1 MKTKQI
7 TIGAVLIAINIVLSY
22 VAKLPTPTGFVS
34 LVETG
39 IFIGAWHCGLTGF
52 LLDLFAG
59 YPQWMLFSLLI
70 HGGEGWV
77 IGHYNVDKTVGIR
90 VLGNILGGITMVVGY
105 WVAGSFLLWVT
116 SGSKMSLQA
125 ATLAGLTDVPANI
138 FQVLVGFILALIVSV
153 PLRKWI
159 R

>member
-39 IFIGAWHCGLTGF
+39 IFIGAWHFGPKMGLAVGGLTGF

-90 VLGNILGGITMVVGY
+90 VLGNIITGRNVG
-105 WVAGSFLLWVT
+105 WPDRCA
-116 SGSKMSLQA
+116 SKYFPGFGRIYLSA
-125 ATLAGLTDVPANI
+125 YCKRTITKVDTLI
-138 FQVLVGFILALIVSV
+138 
-153 PLRKWI
+153 
-159 R
+159 